1 MNNLIIRMKEVEDTQ
16 KFAEYIG
23 KHIEND
29 VFIALTGELG
39 AGKTAFVQGL
49 AKGMGID
56 GPITSPTF
64 TIMNYYDSKI
74 PLKHFDFYRLET
86 EEDLYQI
93 GWEEYGSDGVVVVEW
108 ADMFPRL
115 LPPESIYIT
124 IEKEE
129 GNTRKFHISWNDN
142 APQKIIKEITD
153 YATCH

>member
-74 PLKHFDFYRLET
+74 PCL
-86 EEDLYQI
+86 LYT
-93 GWEEYGSDGVVVVEW
+93 SPS
-108 ADMFPRL
+108 PRD
-115 LPPESIYIT
+115 S
-124 IEKEE
+124 
-129 GNTRKFHISWNDN
+129 
-142 APQKIIKEITD
+142 
-153 YATCH
+153 